1 MSYYRFP
8 INLWMQNVTRCMPV
22 PSNHRPLRAGAPE
35 PGACYMRSTPES
47 ILEFLEPFFD
57 FVDEAVDSGRSVLVH
72 CVAGAHRAATAG
84 CLLLMHYHQLGAKVR
99 VHTAP
104 TVMPTYPL
112 HGAFTVCGCART
124 GCHDVHAQVATS
136 DRAEGCAAAA
146 TRALRA
152 SRSCGVGCGWGGEYG
167 PGV

>member
-8 INLWMQNVTRCMPV
+8 ICRWMQSVTRCTPD

-47 ILEFLEPFFD
+47 IREFLKPFFD

-99 VHTAP
+99 VHTGIP
-104 TVMPTYPL
+104 TPPPWSLDSMWVRARRMPRL
-112 HGAFTVCGCART
+112 
-124 GCHDVHAQVATS
+124 
-136 DRAEGCAAAA
+136 
-146 TRALRA
+146 
-152 SRSCGVGCGWGGEYG
+152 SCKSCDQ
-167 PGV
+167 

>member
-8 INLWMQNVTRCMPV
+8 INLWMQNVTRCTPG

-35 PGACYMRSTPES
+35 PGAGYMRSTPES
-47 ILEFLEPFFD
+47 ILEFLKPFVD
-57 FVDEAVDSGRSVLVH
+57 FVDEAVNSGRSVLVH

-104 TVMPTYPL
+104 TVMPTL
-112 HGAFTVCGCART
+112 
-124 GCHDVHAQVATS
+124 S
-136 DRAEGCAAAA
+136 
-146 TRALRA
+146 
-152 SRSCGVGCGWGGEYG
+152 
-167 PGV
+167 